1 MNLTTG
7 MRFYM
12 QSIQQALVT
21 FFEQVAEKNSSLFTN
36 LKQEQSFTVEPHCWS
51 FTLPSLHAY
60 LQHQDDMFN
69 RIEYKQFRQLIF
81 SSPINQSVKLHGAEI
96 TITENRGK
104 VDKSTYAMIWPS
116 GKKEA
121 PFT

>member
-1 MNLTTG
+1 
-7 MRFYM
+7 M

-81 SSPINQSVKLHGAEI
+81 SSPINQSVKIHGAEI